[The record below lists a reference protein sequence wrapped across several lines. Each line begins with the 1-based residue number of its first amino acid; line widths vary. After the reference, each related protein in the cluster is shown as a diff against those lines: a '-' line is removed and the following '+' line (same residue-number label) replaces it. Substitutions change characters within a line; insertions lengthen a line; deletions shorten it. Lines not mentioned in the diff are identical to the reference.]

1 MTKKNLKSKTLI
13 KIYIIQTCRECFLK
27 SLDFGIFPQFHDT
40 SNYKMYYQ
48 CNNHFSGGGGEREPS
63 HIKYTLSYKKSMSE
77 NIKM

>member
-1 MTKKNLKSKTLI
+1 MFRNMTKKNLKSKTLI

-48 CNNHFSGGGGEREPS
+48 CNNHFSGGWGGEG
-63 HIKYTLSYKKSMSE
+63 TLSH
-77 NIKM
+77 

>member
-1 MTKKNLKSKTLI
+1 MFRNMTKKNLKSKTLI

-48 CNNHFSGGGGEREPS
+48 CNNHFSGGGESGPFVKDY
-63 HIKYTLSYKKSMSE
+63 HHWQYILCL
-77 NIKM
+77 